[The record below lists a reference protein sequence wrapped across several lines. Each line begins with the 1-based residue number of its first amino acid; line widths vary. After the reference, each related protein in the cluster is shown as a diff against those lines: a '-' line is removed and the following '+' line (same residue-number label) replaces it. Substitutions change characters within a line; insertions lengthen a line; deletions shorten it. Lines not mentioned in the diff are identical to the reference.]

1 MSFAS
6 LGLSEALAGAVEAAG
21 YAQPTP
27 VQQRAIPAVL
37 QGRDLMVA
45 AQTGTGKTAGF
56 ALPIWSVCSRA
67 AIRTANTAMARNSR
81 ACWC

>member
-21 YAQPTP
+21 YTQPTP

-45 AQTGTGKTAGF
+45 PRPEPARQA
-56 ALPIWSVCSRA
+56 ASPCRYSNCCSPA
-67 AIRTANTAMARNSR
+67 ATRTASTATARNSR
-81 ACWC
+81 AYWC